1 MDKERSINPAS
12 SVTHSILDDIL
23 EGRET
28 SPTPE
33 QKREALSELL
43 RRWRE
48 EDQEEPEESMDDLK
62 IVHSTSKGENH
73 VIFLTLA
80 DFLYSL

>member
-1 MDKERSINPAS
+1 MDKEHSTSSAS
-12 SVTHSILDDIL
+12 GVTHSILDDIL

-33 QKREALSELL
+33 QRREALSELL

-48 EDQEEPEESMDDLK
+48 EDQEEPEDSMDDLK
-62 IVHSTSKGENH
+62 KALDEDRLSYRKL
-73 VIFLTLA
+73 FP
-80 DFLYSL
+80 